1 MFENQIVFIMTYAT
15 ERESQTQKMEIQRN
29 LQVENGLSI
38 RSEPSIAATT
48 TTTSVL
54 VYVPVWWGY
63 GDVYVITCDT
73 NYEINNIAFQLSGAT
88 NENYQ

>member
-1 MFENQIVFIMTYAT
+1 MFENQIVFIMTYVT
-15 ERESQTQKMEIQRN
+15 ERESQTRKMEIQRN
-29 LQVENGLSI
+29 LQVENGHSI
-38 RSEPSIAATT
+38 RSEPSIAAT

-73 NYEINNIAFQLSGAT
+73 NYEINNFDFQLSGAT